1 MATSILGQSVTKGV
15 KVEIVSQLPEI
26 GKKNQIYFVPNSSSV
41 ENDIYDEY
49 IWVDNQWELLGNK
62 RITIVVDSE
71 LSETSENPV
80 QNKVIFTALQD
91 KADKE
96 DGKSLVSDTLINTL
110 EQLSSSTLVKVEEDQ
125 HGNPAV
131 LLPEGTKLT
140 VYHKDGTFQTLIFFG
155 EYEDGSKQ
163 TEVGASNTHLNL
175 NTDDTVTVDTSNGK
189 KVIAYVED
197 VATKDNLQEHINDNT
212 KHLPQ
217 VEGVNKRLVTDFN
230 GEVIWESR
238 EGELLDVYSYGV
250 LIDTTI
256 ADPELTRVGNPLL
269 HKSLPIQ
276 SNYRGCIAK
285 DGEIK
290 YYLDPDNWK
299 YKLGGNPDKGETEQ
313 LAVLDGTDGDV
324 MVHIPRFYGCSKIIS
339 DTQYEVRISTSKL
352 GDSWTEI
359 PEMLISAYRACLD
372 RTNNKAC
379 SVVNSS
385 PQYRGGNNNTTYD
398 AETPFRTLRGK
409 PLTSTTR
416 ANFRTYCSNAGLEP
430 LCYEYYKW
438 VIYWAFVIEYANLN
452 SQSPYNSELTS
463 DGYHQGGLGYGVIF
477 VNSTKWDMFND
488 FYPLIPCG
496 YTNEIGNHTGVKE
509 AVIGDFTYTSA
520 QTTDITSYSKTSSN
534 GTAINTEDGK
544 VNITEAI
551 KSNAKIL
558 SADCKIQS
566 GSTTYNI
573 EGLDEGQ
580 SITFYTNSL
589 QIAEA
594 TSNGEIIV
602 DWGNAFSTRDI
613 RASFTGTCNITI
625 SIVNASA
632 TDLNITME
640 TVNVPRYRGIEQ
652 PFGDIYTILDGIVL
666 QRSAANEA
674 SSVYT
679 QTSNFTDSLD
689 DKQIVGTEI
698 AQDGYIK
705 AYNIGT
711 NADIIPS
718 AVEGDITIYMCD
730 RHDCNPSY
738 TEARLL
744 AVGGL
749 ASIGY
754 NSGLASFNS
763 SYGVNK
769 SSVYGG
775 FRSIKKL

>member
-1 MATSILGQSVTKGV
+1 MATSILGQSVTKGA
-15 KVEIVSQLPEI
+15 KMEIVSQLPET

-49 IWVDNQWELLGNK
+49 IWVDNQWEFLGNK
-62 RITIVVDSE
+62 RITIVIDSE

-80 QNKVIFTALQD
+80 QNKIIFNALKNKSD
-91 KADKE
+91 KDTVNTELDKKVDKE
-96 DGKSLVSDTLINTL
+96 NGKSLVSNTLITTL

-125 HGNPAV
+125 HGNPAI

-197 VATKDNLQEHINDNT
+197 VASKDSLQEHINDNT
-212 KHLPQ
+212 RHLPQ

-230 GEVIWESR
+230 GDIIWESR
-238 EGELLDVYSYGV
+238 EEELLDVYSYGV

-256 ADPELTRVGNPLL
+256 ADPELVRVGNPLL

-352 GDSWTEI
+352 GDNWTEI
-359 PEMLISAYRACLD
+359 PEMLITAYRTCLD

-379 SVVNSS
+379 SVVNNST
-385 PQYRGGNNNTTYD
+385 QYRGGNNNTY
-398 AETPFRTLRGK
+398 ETEAPFRILLGK
-409 PLTSTTR
+409 PLTATTR

-452 SQSPYNSELTS
+452 SQSLYNSELTS
-463 DGYHQGGLGYGVIF
+463 DGYHQGGLGYGVTNII
-477 VNSTKWDMFND
+477 TIKWDMFNSQC
-488 FYPLIPCG
+488 PLIPCG

-520 QTTDITSYSKTSSN
+520 QTTTITSYSKTSSS

-551 KSNAKIL
+551 KSNARIL
-558 SADCKIQS
+558 STTCNIQS

-573 EGLDEGQ
+573 EGLAEGQ
-580 SITFYTNSL
+580 SIIFYTNSS
-589 QIAEA
+589 QVAEA
-594 TSNGEIIV
+594 TSNGEIVV
-602 DWGNAFSTRDI
+602 DWGNVFSDREI
-613 RASFTGTCNITI
+613 RASFTGTFRK
-625 SIVNASA
+625 SMGWRV
-632 TDLNITME
+632 
-640 TVNVPRYRGIEQ
+640 V
-652 PFGDIYTILDGIVL
+652 
-666 QRSAANEA
+666 
-674 SSVYT
+674 
-679 QTSNFTDSLD
+679 
-689 DKQIVGTEI
+689 
-698 AQDGYIK
+698 K
-705 AYNIGT
+705 A
-711 NADIIPS
+711 
-718 AVEGDITIYMCD
+718 
-730 RHDCNPSY
+730 
-738 TEARLL
+738 
-744 AVGGL
+744 
-749 ASIGY
+749 
-754 NSGLASFNS
+754 
-763 SYGVNK
+763 
-769 SSVYGG
+769 
-775 FRSIKKL
+775 